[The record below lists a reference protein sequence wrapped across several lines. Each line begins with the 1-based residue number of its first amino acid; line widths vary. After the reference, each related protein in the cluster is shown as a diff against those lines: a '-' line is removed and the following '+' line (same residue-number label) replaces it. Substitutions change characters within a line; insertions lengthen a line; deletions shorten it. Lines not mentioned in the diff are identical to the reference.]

1 MIFIE
6 NWKSTELDNFV
17 GNISDG
23 DDDEEAL
30 VMMKIGILLI
40 VFTLLNTIPL
50 EVPRLRPPNRNELNN
65 YISNIDDGD
74 DATM

>member
-1 MIFIE
+1 MMYIE
-6 NWKSTELDNFV
+6 NENRKELDNFV

-23 DDDEEAL
+23 DDDDEAL

-50 EVPRLRPPNRNELNN
+50 EVQRLRPPNRNELNN
-65 YISNIDDGD
+65 YIRNIDDGD
-74 DATM
+74 DANM